1 VLEFPALPHVALAA
15 AAAGTRLT
23 HVSSDAVFSGTALRD
38 LLRFVI

>member
-23 HVSSDAVFSGTALRD
+23 QVSSDAVFSSPVS
-38 LLRFVI
+38 RFVIS